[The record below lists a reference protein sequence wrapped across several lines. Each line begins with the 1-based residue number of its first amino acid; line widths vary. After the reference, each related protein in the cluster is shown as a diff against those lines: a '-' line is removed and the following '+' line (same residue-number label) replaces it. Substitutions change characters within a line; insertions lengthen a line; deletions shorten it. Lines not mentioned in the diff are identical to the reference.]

1 MKNLDNLKNSIL
13 TFGEE
18 IYLQENLIKRI
29 KKKYVKDE
37 SMNFFKIDNL
47 EENIDELTNFFNTVS
62 FSTDKKVAVVDD
74 CTFLTS
80 KGKLS
85 DKNTD
90 KIIDLIKDRFQE
102 DMIIFK
108 GGNLKI
114 DKRKKLYKSL
124 KKKGEL
130 IEFNKL
136 NEKELINWITRYL
149 DYHDKSI
156 NYTNGRRISQYT
168 GYFEYESSKNL
179 YDVKNELDKIIAYT
193 DERDNIKEDDI
204 EKVMSIS
211 IDNNIFKFIDNVF
224 EGKTNI
230 AYEMLNDMIS
240 NNISPHYI
248 FYMIVRQIR
257 MLNQLSAYKGKNFR
271 EDYILKK
278 MKLRSF
284 MYKKLNYQYNQLG
297 SSKIEDL
304 ALKSQEIER
313 KSKTGNLDIVLGINI
328 LISKANK

>member
-124 KKKGEL
+124 ICL
-130 IEFNKL
+130 TL
-136 NEKELINWITRYL
+136 T
-149 DYHDKSI
+149 
-156 NYTNGRRISQYT
+156 
-168 GYFEYESSKNL
+168 
-179 YDVKNELDKIIAYT
+179 
-193 DERDNIKEDDI
+193 
-204 EKVMSIS
+204 
-211 IDNNIFKFIDNVF
+211 
-224 EGKTNI
+224 
-230 AYEMLNDMIS
+230 
-240 NNISPHYI
+240 
-248 FYMIVRQIR
+248 
-257 MLNQLSAYKGKNFR
+257 
-271 EDYILKK
+271 
-278 MKLRSF
+278 
-284 MYKKLNYQYNQLG
+284 
-297 SSKIEDL
+297 
-304 ALKSQEIER
+304 
-313 KSKTGNLDIVLGINI
+313 
-328 LISKANK
+328 